1 MPIFEFRCMKC
12 GNVCE
17 KILVKSDEKVE
28 MECPECKSDLLERVV
43 SRTSHIMARGSGE
56 QPKITARSCGSGGSC
71 LSLDIPGPT
80 K

>member
-1 MPIFEFRCMKC
+1 MPIFEFRCMQC

-28 MECPECKSDLLERVV
+28 MKCPECKSEHLERVV
-43 SRTSHIMARGSGE
+43 SRTSHVMARGSGE

>member
-1 MPIFEFRCMKC
+1 MPIFEFRCTKC

-17 KILVKSDEKVE
+17 KILLKSEEKVE
-28 MECPECKSDLLERVV
+28 MKCPECKADTLERVV
-43 SRTSHIMARGSGE
+43 SRTNHVMARGSGE

>member
-1 MPIFEFRCMKC
+1 MPIFEFRCTKC
-12 GNVCE
+12 GNVFE
-17 KILVKSDEKVE
+17 QILLKSEDRVE
-28 MECPECKSDLLERVV
+28 MKCPECKSDTLERVV
-43 SRTSHIMARGSGE
+43 SRASHVMARGSGE

>member
-1 MPIFEFRCMKC
+1 MPIFEFRCTEC
-12 GNVCE
+12 GNVF
-17 KILVKSDEKVE
+17 E
-28 MECPECKSDLLERVV
+28 MIFLNTEENADLKCPECHAETLERVV
-43 SRTSHIMARGSGE
+43 SRTSHVIARGSGE